1 MYALYNATTKLERA
15 VMALKHLANECESDI
30 SSLCADTVP
39 GEGRIL
45 KCLENN
51 EAKVSSRCKQAAKD
65 VGLKRPKKAPAKKKV
80 EKPAAPAPAK

>member
-1 MYALYNATTKLERA
+1 MSA
-15 VMALKHLANECESDI
+15 
-30 SSLCADTVP
+30 SLIYPRFCADTVP

-65 VGLKRPKKAPAKKKV
+65 VGLKRPKKALQKEGGKTGSSSTCKV
-80 EKPAAPAPAK
+80 TEYR